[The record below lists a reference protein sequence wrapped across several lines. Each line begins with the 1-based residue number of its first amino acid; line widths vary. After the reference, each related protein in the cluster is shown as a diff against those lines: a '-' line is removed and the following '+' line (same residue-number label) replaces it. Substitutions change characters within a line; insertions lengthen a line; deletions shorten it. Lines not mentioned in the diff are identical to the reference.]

1 MYLFSTM
8 ISELSFG
15 LITSIEIFLL
25 TILFSMPLGL
35 AVALGRMSKIRPIQ
49 WIMKAYISIMRGT
62 PLMLQLIVIFFAPYY
77 VFGIGLSSDY
87 RMIAV
92 ILAFSINYAAY
103 FAEIYRGG
111 FESIPKGQTEAAQV
125 LGYSKFQTFYMI
137 RLPQMFKIVLP
148 SILENAYMILQAKK
162 LRRILLKQK
171 ETRSPTPNYIIWI
184 LKDFLQEN

>member
-35 AVALGRMSKIRPIQ
+35 AVALGRMSRIRPIQ

-111 FESIPKGQTEAAQV
+111 FESIPKGQTEAAFPGIGE
-125 LGYSKFQTFYMI
+125 LAFQRRQCDGLAFFI
-137 RLPQMFKIVLP
+137 GQRNIG
-148 SILENAYMILQAKK
+148 SGNATVGFVPCGNLT
-162 LRRILLKQK
+162 LILLGDISVFTACELLVVLK
-171 ETRSPTPNYIIWI
+171 ESMVVA
-184 LKDFLQEN
+184 